1 MRTNTFWL
9 GALLLATALSAVTCG
24 GGSSPTSP
32 SPSPSPAP
40 APAPTPSPTPSP
52 TPAPAPSADATITIS
67 SSGVVSPK
75 VLTVAAG
82 TRVTFVNGDSR
93 PHEMDSNPHP
103 EHTDCIEIN
112 QVGFL
117 QSGQTKQTGNLNTR
131 RTCGYHDH
139 NRDVDTNLQGTI
151 VIQ

>member
-32 SPSPSPAP
+32 SPS
-40 APAPTPSPTPSP
+40 PSP

>member
-32 SPSPSPAP
+32 SPS
-40 APAPTPSPTPSP
+40 PSP

-82 TRVTFVNGDSR
+82 TRVTFVNSHSQAHD
-93 PHEMDSNPHP
+93 MASNPHP

-131 RTCGYHDH
+131 RTCRYHDH
-139 NRDVDTNLQGTI
+139 NRDSDTNLQGTI